1 MLAITNSNF
10 YHLTSNFQLDVCYNP
25 ARHMYKSALI
35 GLILVAFAL
44 RIYRLDTQ
52 DLWGDE
58 AFSISLSQ
66 MPLDQV
72 IAGAADT
79 HPPLYP
85 FLLLGWLRL
94 LGSTVFATRSLSA
107 IIGVLIVPLIF
118 VLAKRTTASTRV
130 AWFSAIFA
138 TVSPLL
144 IYYSQETRM
153 YELVTLLALA
163 STYFCLRL
171 LSSTQVSP
179 VRAAAPYLV
188 STALAIYTHY
198 SAFYILAAQNV
209 FAFIQLRKKR
219 AALARWIAL
228 QAFLVVSYIP
238 WIFVQTSFLSG
249 KASARWDEFGWR
261 GFEMIFGKTLLA
273 FSVGLTVDSP
283 LAQVETI
290 LFLAVLALGIYEIFD
305 LRRTSASLWL
315 VLLCFSIPLII
326 SFLVNP
332 ILPFFFE
339 RYILVA
345 LPAFYIVMALGLDN
359 IARLEFRAALGVAA
373 LFVGICAISLT
384 NYYFNDAYAKGKYG
398 QMMGYVTSHA
408 QTGDVLV
415 LNNPLQKP
423 LYNYYAPPNL
433 PSFFI
438 PDGVPLEDPSSRAQL
453 EKIARTHSRIW
464 LVMFGNHAEYDP
476 TDYLK
481 HWLGANAFKSFFR
494 GFVDADLT
502 LYDMPHEPT
511 VKKQVNATLG
521 DGIKLL
527 GFDLDR
533 GQAQPGQTFE
543 LTLHWK
549 ATTPIAKPNVVF
561 AHLIG
566 GINPLTKS
574 PIWAQ
579 LDNEP
584 VGGSRPTLTWKPDET
599 IDDRYGLQI
608 PDDTPPGEYMIE
620 VGMYDLMTI
629 ARLPALDDKGNRL
642 ADDRILLT
650 TVQVIGK

>member
-1 MLAITNSNF
+1 MI
-10 YHLTSNFQLDVCYNP
+10 
-25 ARHMYKSALI
+25 KSALI

-44 RIYRLDTQ
+44 RVYRLDTQ

-58 AFSISLSQ
+58 AFSIFLSQ

-85 FLLLGWLRL
+85 FLLFVWLRL
-94 LGSTVFATRSLSA
+94 FGSTVFAIRALSA
-107 IIGVLIVPLIF
+107 IVGVLIVPLLF
-118 VLAKRTTASTRV
+118 ALAKRTTASTRV
-130 AWFSAIFA
+130 AWFSAILA

-163 STYFCLRL
+163 STYFCLHML
-171 LSSTQVSP
+171 GSTSDTPQLSRPSNFLSYFI
-179 VRAAAPYLV
+179 A
-188 STALAIYTHY
+188 TALAIYTHY
-198 SAFYILAAQNV
+198 SAFYIIAAQNV
-209 FAFIQLRKKR
+209 FALIQLRKNR

-228 QAFLVVSYIP
+228 QAALVAAYVP
-238 WIFVQTSFLSG
+238 WVLAQTSFLSG
-249 KASARWDEFGWR
+249 KASARWDEFGWH
-261 GFEMIFGKTLLA
+261 GVEMIFGKTLLA

-290 LFLAVLALGIYEIFD
+290 LFLAVLALGIFEIFR
-305 LRRTSASLWL
+305 LRAISTSPWL
-315 VLLCFSIPLII
+315 VLLCFSIPVVI
-326 SFLVNP
+326 SFLINP

-345 LPAFYIVMALGLDN
+345 LPTFYVTMALGLDY

-373 LFVGICAISLT
+373 LFVGICAMSLT

-398 QMMGYVTSHA
+398 QMMSYVTGHA

-423 LYNYYAPPNL
+423 LYRYYAPPKL
-433 PSFFI
+433 TAFFL
-438 PDGVPLEDPSSRAQL
+438 PDGVPLEDPSSRALL
-453 EKIARTHSRIW
+453 EKIAQTHSRIW

-502 LYDMPHEPT
+502 LYEMPREPT
-511 VKKQVNATLG
+511 VKKSVNATLG
-521 DGIKLL
+521 DNIKLL
-527 GFDLDR
+527 GFDLD
-533 GQAQPGQTFE
+533 QAQAAPGQTFE

-549 ATTPIAKPNVVF
+549 TNAPVAKPYVVF

-566 GINPLTKS
+566 EINPVTKS

-584 VGGSRPTLTWKPDET
+584 VGGSRPTLTWKPGET

-629 ARLPALDDKGNRL
+629 IRLPALDDKANRL

-650 TVQVIGK
+650 TVRVMTK